1 MRMSVRTK
9 LFGAFGVVIVLMAI
23 LGIVSIS
30 KLDSLNN
37 GAEHLGTKSVR
48 SEEATG
54 DVLAAAA
61 NYRRVQNQ
69 LVFAT
74 GGEIAKV
81 EDQVAKYRDEGDKA
95 LAEYENDVTD
105 AKDREL
111 WQQAQTAWKK
121 YLSESDG
128 VAEAAKTG
136 DVERARGLLV
146 KTENEFNGLTG
157 EVATWNAY
165 SKKLAAEALDEAEA
179 TFHSGRTLV
188 IVFLLVAGLMATGL
202 GFLIARLITGGVG
215 QMLRAANGIAEGDVQ
230 QDVNITS
237 RDELGETGAAFGR
250 MIEYLKETAAVAD
263 RVAAGDLTVEVNPRS
278 ERDLL
283 GNAFQ
288 KLVADLGDVL
298 GRVSRQAGTVAS
310 TSQEMASTS
319 EETGRAVDEIAQAVA
334 NVAQGAEQ
342 QVRQIADV
350 HNVADETAAAA
361 HASAERA
368 LEAGRAG
375 EQAREVAEGG
385 RLAAVEAFEAMSS
398 IASSTANVTTAMH
411 GLTTKSEEISSIVET
426 ITGIAEQTNLL
437 ALNAAIEAARAGE
450 QGKGFAV
457 VADEVRQLAEESQ
470 TAAAEISTLVGEI
483 QSETRKAVDAVEEGA
498 RRSHSGTEVVGRARE
513 AFEAIEETVKE
524 MTERVSDIAAG
535 IEQIRTGTSRMRGDV
550 GTVAGVAEASSASTE
565 QVSAS
570 TEQTS
575 ASAQEIAASAQQL
588 AQTAEELNSLVGM
601 FRLTN
606 I

>member
-1 MRMSVRTK
+1 
-9 LFGAFGVVIVLMAI
+9 
-23 LGIVSIS
+23 
-30 KLDSLNN
+30 
-37 GAEHLGTKSVR
+37 
-48 SEEATG
+48 
-54 DVLAAAA
+54 VLAAAA

-146 KTENEFNGLTG
+146 KTADEFNGLTG

-165 SKKLAAEALDEAEA
+165 LEEARRRGARR
-179 TFHSGRTLV
+179 GRGHVPLRPHACDR
-188 IVFLLVAGLMATGL
+188 LP
-202 GFLIARLITGGVG
+202 AR
-215 QMLRAANGIAEGDVQ
+215 
-230 QDVNITS
+230 
-237 RDELGETGAAFGR
+237 GR
-250 MIEYLKETAAVAD
+250 PD
-263 RVAAGDLTVEVNPRS
+263 GHRPRVHPRS

-288 KLVADLGDVL
+288 KLVADLGGVL

-368 LEAGRAG
+368 LEAGKAG

-385 RLAAVEAFEAMSS
+385 RLAAVEAAEAMHS
-398 IASSTANVTTAMH
+398 IASSTADVTSAMH
-411 GLTTKSEEISSIVET
+411 GLTAKSEEISSIVET

-437 ALNAAIEAARAGE
+437 ALNAAIEAARAG
-450 QGKGFAV
+450 
-457 VADEVRQLAEESQ
+457 
-470 TAAAEISTLVGEI
+470 
-483 QSETRKAVDAVEEGA
+483 
-498 RRSHSGTEVVGRARE
+498 
-513 AFEAIEETVKE
+513 
-524 MTERVSDIAAG
+524 
-535 IEQIRTGTSRMRGDV
+535 
-550 GTVAGVAEASSASTE
+550 
-565 QVSAS
+565 
-570 TEQTS
+570 
-575 ASAQEIAASAQQL
+575 
-588 AQTAEELNSLVGM
+588 N
-601 FRLTN
+601 
-606 I
+606 

>member
-1 MRMSVRTK
+1 MRMSVRAK
-9 LFGAFGVVIVLMAI
+9 LFGAFGVVIGLMAV
-23 LGIVSIS
+23 LGVVSIS

-74 GGEIAKV
+74 GDEIAKV
-81 EDQVAKYRDEGDKA
+81 QRELTKYRDEGDKA
-95 LAEYENDVTD
+95 FSEYKDDVTD
-105 AKDREL
+105 AKDRGL
-111 WQQAQTAWKK
+111 WQTARAAWQK
-121 YLSESDG
+121 YVRESGG
-128 VAEAAKTG
+128 VAEAASAG

-146 KTENEFNGLTG
+146 KTEDEFTGLTD

-165 SKKLAAEALDEAEA
+165 SKTLAADALDEAEA
-179 TFHSGRTLV
+179 TFRSGRTLV

-202 GFLIARLITGGVG
+202 GFLISRLITSGVG
-215 QMLRAANGIAEGDVQ
+215 QMLRAANGIAEGDVE
-230 QDVNITS
+230 QDVNISS

-250 MIEYLKETAAVAD
+250 MISYLKETAGVAH

-283 GNAFQ
+283 GNAFK

-385 RLAAVEAFEAMSS
+385 RLAAVEAAEAMSS
-398 IASSTANVTTAMH
+398 IASSTADVTAAMY
-411 GLTTKSEEISSIVET
+411 GLTSKSEAISSIVET

-483 QSETRKAVDAVEEGA
+483 QSETRSAVEVVAEGA
-498 RRSHSGTEVVGRARE
+498 RRSQSGTEVVGRARE

-524 MTERVSDIAAG
+524 MTERVTDIAAG

-588 AQTAEELNSLVGM
+588 AQTAEELNALVGM
-601 FRLTN
+601 FRLAGV
-606 I
+606 